1 MHRPVSQVLT
11 LLYRVGVATAL
22 LFAGAD
28 GAGAEHASS
37 PDCGETSIRFLTARE
52 NASLDER
59 TLVIVARG
67 PIAPPMVEE
76 LERRRGEVGTYGR
89 VILDL
94 DSPGGQL
101 SYAERLVA
109 FLQSIRGEVELATYV
124 RHGSRCLSSC
134 VLAFVQ
140 GEERIAGGA
149 SAWLF
154 HGVCHAF
161 AELPLPRET
170 ERFIALLAK
179 AEVSKTFLALL
190 ESRIG
195 MPGEFWASGYELHR
209 VYEANIITRLIDP
222 WRPLSPVFDRPSP

>member
-1 MHRPVSQVLT
+1 MHRAVSH
-11 LLYRVGVATAL
+11 LLHLVRRVGVAAGL
-22 LFAGAD
+22 LLAGAG
-28 GAGAEHASS
+28 GAAAEHATSS
-37 PDCGETSIRFLTARE
+37 DCDATSIRFLTARE

-76 LERRRGEVGTYGR
+76 LERRRGDIGSYGR

-94 DSPGGQL
+94 DSPGGEL
-101 SYAERLVA
+101 GYAERLVT
-109 FLQSIRGEVELATYV
+109 FLQSIRGAVELTTYV

-134 VLAFVQ
+134 VLAFLQ
-140 GEERIAGGA
+140 GEERVAGGA

-161 AELPLPRET
+161 AELPLPKET
-170 ERFIALLAK
+170 ERFLALLAE
-179 AEVSKTFLALL
+179 AGVSKEFVALL

-195 MPGEFWASGYELHR
+195 APGEFWASGYELDR
-209 VYEANIITRLIDP
+209 VYKANIITRLIDP
-222 WRPLSPVFDRPSP
+222 WRPTSPIFERPP